1 MMTSVKIVLDAEER
15 EVSNERARNLQLT
28 KGNPMNSNHRANV
41 VRIDTLRTHP
51 NADSLS
57 LVDIDGYQVVVRTE
71 EFQLGSL
78 YVYIQPDSIVPQTE
92 PFKFLW
98 ADKEFTDGVV
108 PEKYR
113 RVTVRR
119 FRKEYSEGLLLPL
132 SAFTGGLVHDERFA
146 YGWVK
151 EGDDVA
157 ADLGITHYEEPEPT
171 VNMQGKS
178 RAQYKT
184 WPPRSFKGFFY
195 WLMYKLGWDLNGQ
208 LGGDF
213 AKPPKDAPPVYDVE
227 SLKNY
232 PRLFAEGEQ
241 VFITEKIHGC
251 NARFMFDGDKLWVGS
266 HKLWKS
272 EKSPCVWRRAA
283 KEIPWIE
290 AFCRA
295 WPKFTLYGEVVPTQ
309 EGYDY
314 GAKDGEVKFFAFD
327 VRRPDGSYIA
337 KPCLYK
343 LQWEIGELVP
353 VLYQGPYGAEIVA
366 TFAEGK
372 SNVSGAKHIREGIVV
387 TSVEERYVRGV
398 GRVQLKLKSLA
409 FLEKETK

>member
-1 MMTSVKIVLDAEER
+1 
-15 EVSNERARNLQLT
+15 
-28 KGNPMNSNHRANV
+28 
-41 VRIDTLRTHP
+41 
-51 NADSLS
+51 
-57 LVDIDGYQVVVRTE
+57 VDIDGYQVVVRTK

-98 ADKEFTDGVV
+98 ADREFTDGVV

-113 RVTVRR
+113 RITVRR
-119 FRKEYSEGLLLPL
+119 FRKEYSEGLLLPVTDFPAL
-132 SAFTGGLVHDERFA
+132 YDGVEYSILAVA
-146 YGWVK
+146 

-157 ADLGITHYEEPEPT
+157 ADLGITHYEEPEPV

-184 WPPRSFKGFFY
+184 WPPRSLKGFFY

-241 VFITEKIHGC
+241 VFITEKIHGS

-295 WPKFTLYGEVVPTQ
+295 WPKFTLYGEIVPTQ
-309 EGYDY
+309 KGYDY
-314 GAKDGEVKFFAFD
+314 GVKDGAVKFFAFD
-327 VRRPDGSYIA
+327 VRRPDGSYID

-343 LQWEIGELVP
+343 LGEIVERAP

-366 TFAEGK
+366 VCAEGK
-372 SNVSGAKHIREGIVV
+372 SNVDGAEHIREGIVV
-387 TSVEERYVRGV
+387 TSAEERYVRDP
-398 GRVQLKLKSLA
+398 GRAQLKLKSLA
-409 FLEKETK
+409 FLSKETA